1 MSFRSVIA
9 LVLLLGLPLGLL
21 GGCDKQVS
29 ANEQAAVTTDATVIE
44 APIPGASVTAAP
56 AESAKIDRSHK
67 GEAAPTLTFEG
78 PDGKPTTLAAF
89 GGKPVLV
96 NLWATW
102 CGPCIKEMPT
112 LDAAA
117 ADITVVPISQD
128 KDRPTIAAYF
138 AKQKFARLQSYLDKE
153 LGFSIGYNAS
163 LPMSILFDSSGKE
176 VWRSTGGMD
185 WTGAVAKAALA
196 EAK

>member
-9 LVLLLGLPLGLL
+9 LVLPLALPMGLL
-21 GGCDKQVS
+21 AGCDKQVS
-29 ANEQAAVTTDATVIE
+29 SNEQAA
-44 APIPGASVTAAP
+44 APAPVAPAAP
-56 AESAKIDRSHK
+56 SAEGKIDRSHK
-67 GEAAPTLTFEG
+67 GEAAPTLSFES

-89 GGKPVLV
+89 KGKPVLV

-102 CGPCIKEMPT
+102 CGPCVKEMPT

-117 ADITVVPISQD
+117 ATIPVVAISQD

-138 AKQKFARLQSYLDKE
+138 AKQKFARLQPYLDKE
-153 LGFSIGYNAS
+153 LGFSIAYNAS
-163 LPMSILFDSSGKE
+163 LPMSILFNSSGKE

-185 WTGAVAKAALA
+185 WTSAVAKAALA

>member
-9 LVLLLGLPLGLL
+9 SILLLGVPLGLL

-29 ANEQAAVTTDATVIE
+29 SNEQAA
-44 APIPGASVTAAP
+44 PPAAP
-56 AESAKIDRSHK
+56 TTPPAPTEGSKIDRSHK
-67 GEAAPTLTFEG
+67 GKVAPALSFEG

-89 GGKPVLV
+89 KGKPVLV

-102 CGPCIKEMPT
+102 CGPCVKEMPT

-117 ADITVVPISQD
+117 ATIAVVPISQD
-128 KDRPTIAAYF
+128 KDRPTVTAFF
-138 AKQKFARLQSYLDKE
+138 AKQKFARLQPYLDKQI
-153 LGFSIGYNAS
+153 GFSIAYEAS
-163 LPMSILFDSSGKE
+163 LPMSILFDSGGKE

-185 WTGAVAKAALA
+185 WTGPAARAALA
-196 EAK
+196 EAQ